1 MLTVIGLVLVTMAV
15 AGSRSGP
22 PQPSLA
28 VAEVTSVPLPTSV
41 AASDAAPVS
50 VPAAV
55 SVASVP
61 STSSATPTPLRPV
74 LPSST
79 GLVLKPSPPTSL
91 SIPAIGARSV
101 LLDLGLN
108 VDGTVEVPSLDDP
121 ASKAGWYRNSP
132 TPGSLGPA
140 IILGHVDSKKYGPG
154 IFYRLGELRPG
165 KEIDVA
171 RSDGKIAVFRVDT
184 VHSCAKDAFPSND
197 VYGNIDHAGL
207 RLITC
212 GGTFD
217 RTLGSYQSN
226 IVVYASLAGTRSP

>member
-1 MLTVIGLVLVTMAV
+1 M
-15 AGSRSGP
+15 
-22 PQPSLA
+22 
-28 VAEVTSVPLPTSV
+28 
-41 AASDAAPVS
+41 
-50 VPAAV
+50 
-55 SVASVP
+55 
-61 STSSATPTPLRPV
+61 
-74 LPSST
+74 
-79 GLVLKPSPPTSL
+79 
-91 SIPAIGARSV
+91 RSV

-108 VDGTVEVPSLDDP
+108 VDGTVEVPSLNDP

-165 KEIDVA
+165 QEIDVA

-184 VHSCAKDAFPSND
+184 VHSYAKDAFPSND

>member
-1 MLTVIGLVLVTMAV
+1 MIGLGLVTMSV

-22 PQPSLA
+22 PQPPPA
-28 VAEVTSVPLPTSV
+28 VADVASITASV
-41 AASDAAPVS
+41 AASRPAPVS
-50 VPAAV
+50 VPAAAPT
-55 SVASVP
+55 ASSP
-61 STSSATPTPLRPV
+61 STSSSTSAPLRPV

-121 ASKAGWYRNSP
+121 RSKAGWYRNSP

-140 IILGHVDSKKYGPG
+140 IILGHVDSRKYGPG
-154 IFYRLGELRPG
+154 IFYRLGELHSG
-165 KEIDVA
+165 QEIDVA

-184 VHSCAKDAFPSND
+184 VRSYAKDAFPSND

-217 RTLGSYQSN
+217 RTQGSYQSN
-226 IVVYASLAGTRSP
+226 IVVYASLAGTRTP